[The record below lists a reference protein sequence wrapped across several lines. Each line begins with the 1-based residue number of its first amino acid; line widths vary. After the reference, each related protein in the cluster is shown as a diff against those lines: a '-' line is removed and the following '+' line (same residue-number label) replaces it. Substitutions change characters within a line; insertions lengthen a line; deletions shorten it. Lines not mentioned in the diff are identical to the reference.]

1 MKVIVCGAGQVGGQ
15 ICRYLQNFEFDL
27 TAIDHD
33 GGIVRRLADT
43 LDITGITGSAA
54 DPSVLE
60 TAGVEDAALVVA
72 ATSSDEINISCCLV
86 ARCLN
91 SKARTIARLKNQAY
105 HEVVTRESGGPVDI
119 AINPEAEVAS
129 VIQDLLEA
137 PSIFDR
143 RNVFSSNAMLI
154 GIKLRTDCPVL
165 NTPLRQLSEL
175 YPTLRTVVVGLRRHG
190 TFSIPT
196 PLDQLFA
203 NDEVY
208 LFLASGDLD
217 RTLKIFN
224 KECQPCVRILIVG
237 VGSVGL
243 CVAEQLERSSHRTN
257 VKVIEFERSRAE
269 WVAGKLRKTVVLHG
283 DGLDIDLLDEAGIRG
298 ADAII
303 SVTDDEKTNL
313 LVSARAK
320 KANSGI
326 FALSLVDQPS
336 LMALMEP
343 LKIDSVV
350 NPRALTVTSILP
362 HVRGLKYIQ
371 GLRAGFIYSVGD
383 GEAEIVEAKIIG
395 PSPVTG
401 KRIRNAGL
409 PEGSLVG
416 ALEKNGE
423 PVKVT
428 PDTKIEIGDRIAIF
442 AHIGAVRHLMELLS
456 SDAR

>member
-15 ICRYLQNFEFDL
+15 ICRYLQNFGFDI

-33 GGIVRRLADT
+33 DEVVRRLADT
-43 LDITGITGSAA
+43 LDITRITGSAA
-54 DPSVLE
+54 DPSVLK
-60 TAGVEDAALVVA
+60 TAGVDDAALVVA

-86 ARCLN
+86 ARCLK
-91 SKARTIARLKNQAY
+91 SKARTIARLRNQAY
-105 HEVVTRESGGPVDI
+105 HEVVTRDSGGPIDI

-143 RNVFSSNAMLI
+143 RNFFNGNAVLI
-154 GIKLRTDCPVL
+154 GIKLRADCPVL

-175 YPTLRTVVVGLRRHG
+175 YPTLRAVVVGLRRQE

-203 NDEVY
+203 NDEIY
-208 LFLASGDLD
+208 LVLAHEDLE

-224 KECQPCVRILIVG
+224 KECQPCGRILVVG
-237 VGSVGL
+237 VGNVGL
-243 CVAEQLERSSHRTN
+243 YVAEQLERSSRRTN
-257 VKVIEFERSRAE
+257 VKLIEFEKSLAE
-269 WVAGKLRKTVVLHG
+269 LVAGKLRKTVVLHG
-283 DGLDIDLLDEAGIRG
+283 DGLDIELLEEAGIRG

-303 SVTDDEKTNL
+303 SVTDDEKINL

-320 KANSGI
+320 KANSNI

-336 LMALMEP
+336 LTALMEP
-343 LKIDSVV
+343 LGIDSIV

-362 HVRGLKYIQ
+362 YVRGLKYIQ
-371 GLRAGFIYSVGD
+371 GLRDGFIYSVGD
-383 GEAEIVEAKIIG
+383 GEAEIVEAKIVG

-409 PEGSLVG
+409 PEGSLIG

-423 PVKVT
+423 PVKIT

-442 AHIGAVRHLMELLS
+442 VQTGAARHLMELLS